1 VAPGNHIGQYDGK
14 ITRISEEKI
23 ELIELVPTG
32 SGFLEKEAAMA
43 LGGE

>member
-1 VAPGNHIGQYDGK
+1 MGQNDGR

-32 SGFLEKEAAMA
+32 SGFLERESAVA
-43 LGGE
+43 LGEQ